1 MVNFKKETNDDSLA
15 DIAIDPDV
23 LAKELAVELEIDP
36 LEEIDNDGFS
46 KASLDVSSECDQAL
60 KFLKGNKE
68 ERIQGLKI
76 FCEYRDE
83 RAFPL
88 LLPLLEQS
96 CPVERMS
103 AVYALGRN
111 PCPDAVKKLVNLLKF
126 DDNAYVRRATAW
138 SLANYDN
145 QIVLEPLINA
155 LKNDVSSVRLWASSS
170 LAEIGIVSSNNAQL
184 AAEQL
189 LISLKID
196 NEPVVRSNCIWS
208 LCRLYQS
215 LNNQLQESFVDEC
228 TKIALFD
235 KEPSVMEEAKT
246 ALDSMGMKGF
256 YK

>member
-1 MVNFKKETNDDSLA
+1 MTKRKDIQNESLA
-15 DIAIDPDV
+15 EIAIDPDV
-23 LAKELAVELEIDP
+23 LAKELSVDFEIDP
-36 LEEIDNDGFS
+36 LEQIDKDGFS
-46 KASLDVSSECDQAL
+46 RGTLNKNLECDEAL
-60 KFLKGNKE
+60 KLLKGDRE
-68 ERIQGLKI
+68 QRIQGLRI
-76 FCEYRDE
+76 FCEYRDK
-83 RAFPL
+83 RSFPL
-88 LLPLLEQS
+88 LLPLLDQP

-111 PCPDAVKKLVNLLKF
+111 PFPCAVAKLVTLLET

-145 QIVLEPLINA
+145 QIVLKPLINS
-155 LKNDVSSVRLWASSS
+155 LKNDVASVRLWSSSS
-170 LAEIGIVSSNNAQL
+170 LAEIGSTSSSNAQL

-208 LCRLYQS
+208 LCRLFEK
-215 LNNQLQESFVDEC
+215 LNEISQESFVDEC

>member
-1 MVNFKKETNDDSLA
+1 MTKKKDLKNESLA
-15 DIAIDPDV
+15 EIAIDPDI
-23 LAKELAVELEIDP
+23 LAKELSVELEIDP
-36 LEEIDNDGFS
+36 LEEIDEDSFS
-46 KASLDVSSECDQAL
+46 KGNLNKNSECEEAL
-60 KFLKGNKE
+60 KLLKGDRE
-68 ERIQGLKI
+68 QRIQGLRV
-76 FCEYRDE
+76 FCEYRDK
-83 RAFPL
+83 RSFPL
-88 LLPLLEQS
+88 LLPLLDQP

-111 PCPDAVKKLVNLLKF
+111 PCPSAVQKLVNLLET

-145 QIVLEPLINA
+145 QIVLKPLINS
-155 LKNDVSSVRLWASSS
+155 LKNDVAAVRLWSSSS
-170 LAEIGIVSSNNAQL
+170 LAEIGAISSHNAQL

-208 LCRLYQS
+208 LCRLFEN
-215 LNNQLQESFVDEC
+215 LNDIFQESFVDEC

-246 ALDSMGMKGF
+246 ALDSMGMQGF
-256 YK
+256 YN

>member
-1 MVNFKKETNDDSLA
+1 MTKNDIKNESLA
-15 DIAIDPDV
+15 EIAIDPDI

-36 LEEIDNDGFS
+36 LDEIDNDSFS
-46 KASLDVSSECDQAL
+46 KKLDANSECEEAL
-60 KFLKGNKE
+60 ELLKGEREK
-68 ERIQGLKI
+68 RIQGLRI
-76 FCEYRDE
+76 FCEYRDK
-83 RAFPL
+83 RSLPL
-88 LLPLLEQS
+88 LLPLLDQP

-111 PCPDAVKKLVNLLKF
+111 PCPDAVEKLVNLLET

-145 QIVLEPLINA
+145 QIVLKPLINA

-170 LAEIGIVSSNNAQL
+170 LAEIGSITISNAEL

-208 LCRLYQS
+208 LCRLYEKLS
-215 LNNQLQESFVDEC
+215 DKYQESFVDEC
-228 TKIALFD
+228 AKIALFD

-256 YK
+256 YN

>member
-1 MVNFKKETNDDSLA
+1 MINNKKESNNESLA

-23 LAKELAVELEIDP
+23 LAKELAVDFEVDP
-36 LEEIDNDGFS
+36 LEEIDNDSFS
-46 KASLDVSSECDQAL
+46 KKDLDITSECNQAL
-60 KFLKGNKE
+60 EFLKGDRE
-68 ERIQGLKI
+68 QRIQGLRI
-76 FCEYRDE
+76 FCEYRDN

-88 LLPLLEQS
+88 LLPLLEQP

-111 PCPDAVKKLVNLLKF
+111 PCQSAVEKLVSLLEN

-145 QIVLEPLINA
+145 QIVLNPLINA

-170 LAEIGIVSSNNAQL
+170 LAEIGCMSNENAQL

-189 LISLKID
+189 LISLQID

-208 LCRLYQS
+208 LCRLYQNLS
-215 LNNQLQESFVDEC
+215 TQLQESFVDEC

-235 KEPSVMEEAKT
+235 QEPSVMEEAKT

>member
-1 MVNFKKETNDDSLA
+1 MTKRKDIQNESLA
-15 DIAIDPDV
+15 EIAIDPDV
-23 LAKELAVELEIDP
+23 LAKELSVDLEIDP
-36 LEEIDNDGFS
+36 LEQIDKDGFS
-46 KASLDVSSECDQAL
+46 SGTLNQNLECDEAL
-60 KFLKGNKE
+60 KLLNGDRE
-68 ERIQGLKI
+68 QRIQGLRI
-76 FCEYRDE
+76 FCEYRDA
-83 RAFPL
+83 RSFPL
-88 LLPLLEQS
+88 LIPLLDQP

-111 PCPDAVKKLVNLLKF
+111 PFPSAVEKLVSLLET

-145 QIVLEPLINA
+145 QIVLKPLINS
-155 LKNDVSSVRLWASSS
+155 LKNDVASVRLWSSSS
-170 LAEIGIVSSNNAQL
+170 LAEIGSISSSNALL

-208 LCRLYQS
+208 LCRLFEK
-215 LNNQLQESFVDEC
+215 LNEILQESFIDEC

-235 KEPSVMEEAKT
+235 KEPSVMDEAKT

-256 YK
+256 YN

>member
-1 MVNFKKETNDDSLA
+1 MVNYKKDLNNDGLA
-15 DIAIDPDV
+15 DIKIDPEI
-23 LAKELAVELEIDP
+23 LARELAVDFEVDPLDEIDK
-36 LEEIDNDGFS
+36 DGFS
-46 KASLDVSSECDQAL
+46 KENLDVTSECDQAL
-60 KFLKGNKE
+60 AFLRGDKE
-68 ERIQGLKI
+68 QRIQGLKI
-76 FCEYRDE
+76 FCEYRDT
-83 RAFPL
+83 RSFPL
-88 LLPLLEQS
+88 LLPLLNQA

-111 PCPDAVKKLVNLLKF
+111 PCPDAVAKLVYLLES

-138 SLANYDN
+138 SLANYDD
-145 QIVLEPLINA
+145 QIVLRPLIKA
-155 LKNDVSSVRLWASSS
+155 LKNDVASVRLWASSS
-170 LAEIGIVSSNNAQL
+170 LAEIGNVSQENAQL

-208 LCRLYQS
+208 LCRLFENLS
-215 LNNQLQESFVDEC
+215 NPLQELFVDEC

-235 KEPSVMEEAKT
+235 SEPSVMEEAKT

>member
-1 MVNFKKETNDDSLA
+1 MTQKKDLKNESLA
-15 DIAIDPDV
+15 EIAIDPDI
-23 LAKELAVELEIDP
+23 LAKELSVELEIDP
-36 LEEIDNDGFS
+36 LEQIDEDSFS
-46 KASLDVSSECDQAL
+46 KGNLNKNSECEEAL
-60 KFLKGNKE
+60 KLLKGDRE
-68 ERIQGLKI
+68 QRIQGLRV
-76 FCEYRDE
+76 FCEYRDK
-83 RAFPL
+83 RSFPL
-88 LLPLLEQS
+88 LLPLLDQP

-111 PCPDAVKKLVNLLKF
+111 PCPSAVQKLVNLLET

-145 QIVLEPLINA
+145 QIVLKPLINS
-155 LKNDVSSVRLWASSS
+155 LKNDVAAVRLWSSSS
-170 LAEIGIVSSNNAQL
+170 LAEIGGISSHNAQL

-208 LCRLYQS
+208 LCRLFEN
-215 LNNQLQESFVDEC
+215 LNDIFQESFVDEC

-246 ALDSMGMKGF
+246 ALDSMGMQGF
-256 YK
+256 YN

>member
-1 MVNFKKETNDDSLA
+1 MKNEKNLQDESLV
-15 DIAIDPDV
+15 DIAIDPDI

-36 LEEIDNDGFS
+36 LEEIDNDSFS
-46 KASLDVSSECDQAL
+46 SKNLNINSECDQAL
-60 KFLKGNKE
+60 KLLQGDRE
-68 ERIQGLKI
+68 QRIQGLRI
-76 FCEYRDE
+76 FCEYRDK
-83 RAFPL
+83 RSFPF
-88 LLPLLEQS
+88 LLPLLDQP

-111 PCPDAVKKLVNLLKF
+111 PCPDAVQKLVNLLEK

-145 QIVLEPLINA
+145 QIVLKPLINA
-155 LKNDVSSVRLWASSS
+155 LKNDVASVRLWSSSS
-170 LAEIGIVSSNNAQL
+170 LAEIGSVSDDNAQL

-208 LCRLYQS
+208 LCRLFEK
-215 LNNQLQESFVDEC
+215 LNNIFQETFVDEC

-246 ALDSMGMKGF
+246 ALDSMGMQGF
-256 YK
+256 YN

>member
-1 MVNFKKETNDDSLA
+1 MIDNKKDSNNESLA
-15 DIAIDPDV
+15 DIAIDPEV
-23 LAKELAVELEIDP
+23 LAKELAVELEVDP
-36 LEEIDNDGFS
+36 LEEIDNDSFS
-46 KASLDVSSECDQAL
+46 KDNLDVKFECNKAL
-60 KFLKGNKE
+60 EFLKGTRE
-68 ERIQGLKI
+68 ERIQGLRI
-76 FCEYRDE
+76 FCEYRDN

-88 LLPLLEQS
+88 LLPLLEEP

-111 PCPDAVKKLVNLLKF
+111 PCPGAVEKLVNLLKF

-145 QIVLEPLINA
+145 QIVLNPLINA

-170 LAEIGIVSSNNAQL
+170 LAEIGSITNENAQL

-208 LCRLYQS
+208 LCRLYQNLS
-215 LNNQLQESFVDEC
+215 TKLQEEFVDEC

-235 KEPSVMEEAKT
+235 QEPSVMEEAKT

>member
-1 MVNFKKETNDDSLA
+1 MTKNRDPKKETLA
-15 DIAIDPDV
+15 EIAIDPDV
-23 LAKELAVELEIDP
+23 LAKELALEVEIDP
-36 LEEIDNDGFS
+36 LEQIDKDNFTKGNLNIS
-46 KASLDVSSECDQAL
+46 NECDEAL
-60 KFLKGNKE
+60 KLLKGDRE
-68 ERIQGLKI
+68 QRIQGLRI
-76 FCEYRDE
+76 FCEYRDK
-83 RAFPL
+83 RSFPL
-88 LLPLLEQS
+88 LLPLLDKP

-111 PCPDAVKKLVNLLKF
+111 PCPSAVQKLVSLLET

-145 QIVLEPLINA
+145 DIVLKPLINA
-155 LKNDVSSVRLWASSS
+155 LKNDVAAVRLWSSSS
-170 LAEIGIVSSNNAQL
+170 LAEIGSVSSQNAQL

-208 LCRLYQS
+208 LCRLFEK
-215 LNNQLQESFVDEC
+215 LNNTFQEGFVDEC

-246 ALDSMGMKGF
+246 ALDSMGMQGF
-256 YK
+256 YN

>member
-1 MVNFKKETNDDSLA
+1 MTKRKDIQNESLA
-15 DIAIDPDV
+15 EIAIDPDV
-23 LAKELAVELEIDP
+23 LAKELSVDLEIDP
-36 LEEIDNDGFS
+36 LEQIDKDGFS
-46 KASLDVSSECDQAL
+46 RGTLNQNLECDEAL
-60 KFLKGNKE
+60 KLLKGDRE
-68 ERIQGLKI
+68 QRIQGLRI

-83 RAFPL
+83 RSFPL
-88 LLPLLEQS
+88 LIPLLDQP

-111 PCPDAVKKLVNLLKF
+111 PFPSAVEKLVSLLET

-145 QIVLEPLINA
+145 QIVLKPLINS
-155 LKNDVSSVRLWASSS
+155 LKNDVASVRLWSSSS
-170 LAEIGIVSSNNAQL
+170 LAEIGSISSSNARL

-208 LCRLYQS
+208 LCRLFEK
-215 LNNQLQESFVDEC
+215 LNEILQESFIDEC

-235 KEPSVMEEAKT
+235 KEPSVMDEAKT

-256 YK
+256 YN

>member
-1 MVNFKKETNDDSLA
+1 MTKREDIQNETLA
-15 DIAIDPDV
+15 EIAIDPDV
-23 LAKELAVELEIDP
+23 LAKELSEELEIDP
-36 LEEIDNDGFS
+36 LEQIDKDSFS
-46 KASLDVSSECDQAL
+46 KGNLNKNSECEEAL
-60 KFLKGNKE
+60 KLLVGDRE
-68 ERIQGLKI
+68 QRIQGLRV
-76 FCEYRDE
+76 FCEYRDK
-83 RAFPL
+83 RSFPL
-88 LLPLLEQS
+88 LLPLLDQP

-111 PCPDAVKKLVNLLKF
+111 PFPSAVKKLVSLLET

-145 QIVLEPLINA
+145 QIVLKPLINS
-155 LKNDVSSVRLWASSS
+155 LKNDVAAVRLWSSSS
-170 LAEIGIVSSNNAQL
+170 LSEIGSISSSNAQL

-189 LISLKID
+189 LESLKID

-208 LCRLYQS
+208 LCRLFEK
-215 LNNQLQESFVDEC
+215 LDNIFQERFVDEC

>member
-1 MVNFKKETNDDSLA
+1 MTKKKKSKNESLA
-15 DIAIDPDV
+15 DIVIDPDI
-23 LAKELAVELEIDP
+23 LAKELALDLEMDP
-36 LEEIDNDGFS
+36 LDQIDKDNFPREDS
-46 KASLDVSSECDQAL
+46 NITSECDEAL
-60 KFLKGNKE
+60 KLLKGNKE
-68 ERIQGLKI
+68 ERIQGLRI
-76 FCEYRDE
+76 FCEYRDK
-83 RAFPL
+83 RSFPL
-88 LLPLLEQS
+88 LLPLLDQS

-111 PCPDAVKKLVNLLKF
+111 PCPSAVMKLINLLET

-145 QIVLEPLINA
+145 QIVLRPLINA
-155 LKNDVSSVRLWASSS
+155 LKNDVAAVRLWSSSS
-170 LAEIGIVSSNNAQL
+170 LAEIGNISTSNAHL

-208 LCRLYQS
+208 LCRLFEK
-215 LNNQLQESFVDEC
+215 LNNLFQENFVDEC

-246 ALDSMGMKGF
+246 ALDSMGMQGF
-256 YK
+256 YN

>member
-1 MVNFKKETNDDSLA
+1 MTKREDIQNESLA
-15 DIAIDPDV
+15 EIVIDPDV
-23 LAKELAVELEIDP
+23 LAKELSIELEIDP
-36 LEEIDNDGFS
+36 LEQIDKDSFS
-46 KASLDVSSECDQAL
+46 KGTLNKTLECDEAL
-60 KFLKGNKE
+60 KLLKGDRE
-68 ERIQGLKI
+68 QRIQGLKI

-83 RAFPL
+83 RSFPL
-88 LLPLLEQS
+88 LIPLLDQP

-111 PCPDAVKKLVNLLKF
+111 PFPSAVEKLVSLLET

-138 SLANYDN
+138 SLANYDK
-145 QIVLEPLINA
+145 QIVLRPLINS
-155 LKNDVSSVRLWASSS
+155 LKNDVAAVRLWSSSS
-170 LAEIGIVSSNNAQL
+170 LAEIGSISSSNAQL

-189 LISLKID
+189 LISLEID

-208 LCRLYQS
+208 LCRLYEK
-215 LNNQLQESFVDEC
+215 LDNILQERFVDKC

>member
-1 MVNFKKETNDDSLA
+1 MTKRKDIQNESLA
-15 DIAIDPDV
+15 EIAIDPDV
-23 LAKELAVELEIDP
+23 LAKELSLELEIDP
-36 LEEIDNDGFS
+36 LEQIDKDGFS
-46 KASLDVSSECDQAL
+46 KGTLDKNLECDEAL
-60 KFLKGNKE
+60 KLLKGDRE
-68 ERIQGLKI
+68 QRIQGLRI
-76 FCEYRDE
+76 FCEYRDK
-83 RAFPL
+83 RSFPL
-88 LLPLLEQS
+88 LLPLLDQP

-111 PCPDAVKKLVNLLKF
+111 PFPSAVEKLVNLLET

-145 QIVLEPLINA
+145 QIVLKPLINS
-155 LKNDVSSVRLWASSS
+155 LKNDVASVRLWSSSS
-170 LAEIGIVSSNNAQL
+170 LSEIGSTSSSNAQL

-208 LCRLYQS
+208 LCRLFEK
-215 LNNQLQESFVDEC
+215 LNEISQESFVDEC

>member
-1 MVNFKKETNDDSLA
+1 MTKRKDIQNESLA
-15 DIAIDPDV
+15 EIAIDPNV
-23 LAKELAVELEIDP
+23 LAKELSVELEIDP
-36 LEEIDNDGFS
+36 LEEIDKDGFS
-46 KASLDVSSECDQAL
+46 RGTLNKNLECDEAL
-60 KFLKGNKE
+60 NLLKGDRE
-68 ERIQGLKI
+68 QRIQGLRI
-76 FCEYRDE
+76 FCEYRDK
-83 RAFPL
+83 RS
-88 LLPLLEQS
+88 LPLLIPLLDQP

-111 PCPDAVKKLVNLLKF
+111 PFPSAVKKLVSLLET
-126 DDNAYVRRATAW
+126 DDNAYVRKATAW

-145 QIVLEPLINA
+145 QIVLKPLINS
-155 LKNDVSSVRLWASSS
+155 LKNDVASVRLWSSSS
-170 LAEIGIVSSNNAQL
+170 LAEIGSISSSNAQL

-208 LCRLYQS
+208 LCRLFEK
-215 LNNQLQESFVDEC
+215 LEDILQEKFVDEC